1 MQQYQ
6 MTWTIIIY
14 DIQQSNAW
22 KEAYS
27 KAGVFSGDP
36 RGISLA
42 LCTDGVNPFAH
53 NKVQYSMWPLM
64 LSLLN
69 LPRRMRN
76 KFASILLVGIV
87 PANGTKE
94 PQDLNPYIDIFVNEL
109 LELCSSTLFD
119 AYSKA
124 PFLCKV
130 EVLVDIRGVCF
141 AIYKGREMQIF
152 TKQCTY
158 KTKYSYLWTLTYERT
173 RKGRSLRK

>member
-1 MQQYQ
+1 
-6 MTWTIIIY
+6 
-14 DIQQSNAW
+14 
-22 KEAYS
+22 
-27 KAGVFSGDP
+27 
-36 RGISLA
+36 
-42 LCTDGVNPFAH
+42 
-53 NKVQYSMWPLM
+53 M

-94 PQDLNPYIDIFVNEL
+94 PQDLNPYIDIFVDEL

-130 EVLVDIRGVCF
+130 EVLLYVLDYPGIGKVLSVVGSGGYQGCMFCDLQGQRDANLHKTVYLQNRRFLSVD
-141 AIYKGREMQIF
+141 
-152 TKQCTY
+152 
-158 KTKYSYLWTLTYERT
+158 SD
-173 RKGRSLRK
+173 LRKDKKR